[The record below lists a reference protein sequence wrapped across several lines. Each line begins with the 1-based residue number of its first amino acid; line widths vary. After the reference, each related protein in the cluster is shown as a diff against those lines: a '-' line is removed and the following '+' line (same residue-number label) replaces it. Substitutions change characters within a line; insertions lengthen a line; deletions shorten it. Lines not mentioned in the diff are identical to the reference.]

1 MHLSVRPERATRACE
16 GDKLESCSSWARPL
30 ARLLWVAEK
39 MSSQQA
45 LKARKAFSDKLKSE
59 NDAIFEKVRRNEGT
73 GAPLL
78 CATPAN

>member
-1 MHLSVRPERATRACE
+1 
-16 GDKLESCSSWARPL
+16 
-30 ARLLWVAEK
+30 